1 MLVAKHKVLAHGAE
15 HKAIVAARLTR
26 IGPTL
31 LTDAMVVLE
40 VNGGMN
46 AL

>member
-15 HKAIVAARLTR
+15 HKAIVAARLT
-26 IGPTL
+26 GVGTTL
-31 LTDAMVVLE
+31 RTDAMVLLE
-40 VNGGMN
+40 VKEGMN